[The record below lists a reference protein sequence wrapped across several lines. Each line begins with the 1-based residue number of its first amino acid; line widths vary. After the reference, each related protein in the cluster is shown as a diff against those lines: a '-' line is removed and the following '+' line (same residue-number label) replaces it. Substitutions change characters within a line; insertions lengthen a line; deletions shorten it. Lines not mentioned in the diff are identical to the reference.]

1 MCQHLTPIDASVHPA
16 SSAQTANSSGIH
28 ARLRLASMEALA
40 FVILAHRALLLADV
54 MLVTL
59 VNTVRVV

>member
-1 MCQHLTPIDASVHPA
+1 MCQHLTPIDASVHPV
-16 SSAQTANSSGIH
+16 SSARTVNSSGIH

-54 MLVTL
+54 MLVAL
-59 VNTVRVV
+59 VNAVRVV